1 MPLNGTRPSAVAA
14 STLCRHFYA
23 LRESFTSYESS
34 PDQCDPASEA
44 VRCTRNSH
52 YHNAFWFTLQSTSCR
67 SHQLWR
73 TSGHPDLQTDH
84 RRTTLPTRHSQG
96 APERQRRKSCPT

>member
-34 PDQCDPASEA
+34 PDQCDPLKPSVAPRPAIITHSG
-44 VRCTRNSH
+44 S
-52 YHNAFWFTLQSTSCR
+52 LQIHVLPVIAMADFQPS
-67 SHQLWR
+67 
-73 TSGHPDLQTDH
+73 DLQ
-84 RRTTLPTRHSQG
+84 G
-96 APERQRRKSCPT
+96 